1 MFDSFPY
8 SYADYFAFLS
18 ATALFVTST
27 HAVAL
32 RQLADGRRQWAWL
45 IGATATATGAMMAYA
60 AGIDLGFGELVRI
73 AQSGLLAA
81 SVICAV
87 GFSLQAGEGDH
98 RVARGQGNW
107 PAFLMAAIW
116 LAAVLGMQALG
127 LGLGRWLLAGTI
139 VVVYVELARVLTRGA
154 GADPA
159 GTGLKLAAAGFVM
172 WSVSAAVLLL
182 VFAESALTETLG
194 WTVIVSVL
202 GATAAALG
210 LGRHLSAISGAR
222 QSEDRGPAG
231 RRIRGLLVTLLI
243 VGLVS
248 GFVVTEL
255 LGRVGAQRVI
265 NALDARARTAATAIS
280 ASRVGEL
287 SGTPSDLGTP
297 AYAETVETLALTLE
311 ANPDVAYLYLMRGVS
326 GRAIILAEAPP
337 EDGTQSGPGTL
348 FSEATPELLDAL
360 DGGSGLLEGPV
371 ADEYGT
377 WFSALY
383 PVLDHVT
390 GEVVGHVGM
399 DLPASLVTAARNQ
412 SRLAGIA
419 LSLAAA
425 ALVIGVYFVL
435 QMSRIAAA
443 ALSGSE
449 ARFRSL
455 FEHAPDAILVVSRE
469 DWRLLALN
477 PRAVEWIACED
488 PSEVLGEFI
497 GHFVHCKRGC
507 PDEECDFDVGIPFE
521 QRSVLRARDG
531 RELDVELLTLETV
544 YDDEPALVVFA
555 RDVSIRIRA
564 ESAITAQMSFNTL
577 VTDISRRF
585 VDATPDTIETEI
597 ESALARI
604 GAYSNVDRV
613 YVFEFEGA
621 KHMTNTHEWVSDG
634 IPSRRDVFTHAAT
647 ADYPWVTTR
656 IQARRELYLPDVAV
670 DPNLGAQERLA
681 LQAAGIRSMLIVPIS
696 IFGTVVGM
704 LGFDSVR
711 SQKEW
716 PAESIALLRMVA
728 DIIGAAQRR
737 TQAEG
742 ELMTVSQAIGQ
753 SPVAVM
759 ITDRNGDVEY
769 VNPTFTRITGY
780 GLDEVRG
787 SNPRILKSGLTPDQT
802 YKELWST
809 ILRGEV
815 WSGEFVNKRKDGT
828 PYWARATISAMRT
841 PAGDVSHFVG
851 VQEDVTE
858 AREAQEALKTAKI
871 QAESANR
878 AKSEFLA
885 TMSHEIRTPM
895 NAIIGMSELLQDTEL
910 TRQQAR
916 YVDVFRRAGE
926 SLLGLINSILDLSKI
941 EADRLEMELIQFDL
955 CDVAETAASVIG
967 VQASEKGL
975 ELLYRIKP
983 GTPTNLLGDPER
995 LRQVFINL
1003 LGNAVKFTEVGQV
1016 LLSIEQQAD
1025 LAEGN
1030 LRITVSDTG
1039 VGIPADKLDKV
1050 FDSFSQADA
1059 STTRRYGGTGL
1070 GLTISKRLVELMGG
1084 RMWIESEPGQGT
1096 SFIMEIPFL
1105 PSREQA
1111 KTVAHMPPTSLA
1123 ERRVLIV
1130 DDNETNRFI
1139 LREVLSTWGMR
1150 TSDAP
1155 DGQAGLE
1162 AIRFAAQCED
1172 PYDVVILD
1180 HQMPV
1185 MDGYEFLEAVRADRS
1200 ISRTA
1205 AIMLSSDAHGR
1216 DSARSNRLSLVDYLF
1231 KPVRRYE
1238 LEEALQAAV
1247 NVDWRAAEVVAPG
1260 PGPECGPVRPLRILL
1275 VEDSEDN
1282 RFLIESYLA
1291 KTDHTVVEVE
1301 NGQEAVDRITGDDAP
1316 YDLVLMDMQMPVK
1329 DGLAA
1334 TREIRDWERAA
1345 GADHT
1350 TIVALSAFALK
1361 EERQRSLDAG
1371 CDAHLTKPIKK
1382 RELLAA
1388 LDEYARSES
1397 HVC

>member
-1 MFDSFPY
+1 MFI
-8 SYADYFAFLS
+8 
-18 ATALFVTST
+18 TST

-32 RQLADGRRQWAWL
+32 RQLSERRRQWTWL
-45 IGATATATGAMMAYA
+45 IGATAAAAGAMMTYA
-60 AGIDLGFGELVRI
+60 AGIDLGFGELVQT

-81 SVICAV
+81 SVVCAV
-87 GFSLQAGEGDH
+87 GFSLEAAEADPH
-98 RVARGQGNW
+98 VARGQGNW
-107 PAFLMAAIW
+107 PALLMTTIW
-116 LAAVLGMQALG
+116 LAAVLGMQVLG
-127 LGLGRWLLAGTI
+127 LGLGRWLLAGTL
-139 VVVYVELARVLTRGA
+139 VAVNLALARVLTREA
-154 GADPA
+154 GADRA
-159 GTGLKLAAAGFVM
+159 GTGLRLGAAGFVV
-172 WSVSAAVLLL
+172 WAVSEAALLL
-182 VFAESALTETLG
+182 VFTESALFEILG
-194 WTVIVSVL
+194 WMMLASVF
-202 GATAAALG
+202 GATCAALG
-210 LGRHLSAISGAR
+210 MGRYLAAVSGAW
-222 QSEDRGPAG
+222 QSEDKGPTG
-231 RRIRGLLVTLLI
+231 RRIRALLVSLLV

-248 GFVVTEL
+248 GFVITQL
-255 LGRVGAQRVI
+255 LGEVGARRVVDE
-265 NALDARARTAATAIS
+265 LDARARTAATAMNS
-280 ASRVGEL
+280 SQVGEL
-287 SGTPSDLGTP
+287 TGTPGDAGTR
-297 AYAETVETLALTLE
+297 AYTDTVETLALTLD

-326 GRAIILAEAPP
+326 GRALVLAEAPP
-337 EDGTQSGPGTL
+337 EDGTQSAPGTV

-360 DGGSGLLEGPV
+360 DAGTALLEGPV
-371 ADEYGT
+371 SDEFGT
-377 WFSALY
+377 WYSALY
-383 PVLDHVT
+383 PVRDHAT
-390 GEVVGHVGM
+390 GQSIGHLGM
-399 DLPASLVTAARNQ
+399 DLPADLVTGAQNQ
-412 SRLAGIA
+412 YRLAGIT
-419 LSLAAA
+419 LSLAAS
-425 ALVIGVYFVL
+425 ALIIGFYVVL
-435 QMSRIAAA
+435 QMSRVAAS

-455 FEHAPDAILVVSRE
+455 FEHAPDAIMVVSRE
-469 DWRLLALN
+469 DWSLLALN
-477 PRAVEWIACED
+477 PRAAEWLGCED
-488 PSEVLGEFI
+488 SGDLIGEFF
-497 GHFVHCKRGC
+497 GRFVHCKRDCAG
-507 PDEECDFDVGIPFE
+507 EHCDFDSGAALE
-521 QRSVLRARDG
+521 ARSVLRALDG
-531 RELDVELLTLETV
+531 SELDVELSTLETV

-555 RDVSIRIRA
+555 RDVSMRLRA
-564 ESAITAQMSFNTL
+564 EDAITAQMSFNTL

-585 VDATPDTIETEI
+585 VDATPDTVDTEI

-604 GAYSNVDRV
+604 GAYSDVDRV
-613 YVFEFEGA
+613 YVFEFDGA
-621 KHMTNTHEWVSDG
+621 KYMTNTHEWVSDG
-634 IPSRRDVFTHAAT
+634 IPSRKEAFVHAQAS
-647 ADYPWVTTR
+647 DYPWVTTR
-656 IQARRELYLPDVAV
+656 IQSKRELYLPDVGA
-670 DPNLGAQERLA
+670 DSNLGAEERLA

-711 SQKEW
+711 SRKQW

-753 SPVAVM
+753 SPVAVV

-780 GLDEVRG
+780 GLEEVRG
-787 SNPRILKSGLTPDQT
+787 SNPRLLKSGLTPEKV

-841 PAGDVSHFVG
+841 PTGEVSHFVG

-955 CDVAETAASVIG
+955 TDVAETAAAVIG

-1084 RMWIESEPGQGT
+1084 RMWVESELGQGT

-1105 PSREQA
+1105 PSREELKSVQHA
-1111 KTVAHMPPTSLA
+1111 PPTSLVG
-1123 ERRVLIV
+1123 RRVLVV

-1139 LREVLSTWGMR
+1139 LREVLSAWGMR

-1162 AIRFAAQCED
+1162 AIRFAAQCDD
-1172 PYDVVILD
+1172 PYDVLVLD
-1180 HQMPV
+1180 HQMPI
-1185 MDGYEFLEAVRADRS
+1185 MDGYELLEAVRADKT

-1216 DSARSNRLSLVDYLF
+1216 DSGRSNRLSLVDYLF
-1231 KPVRRYE
+1231 KPVRRHE
-1238 LEEALQAAV
+1238 LEESLQAALKSE
-1247 NVDWRAAEVVAPG
+1247 WREPEVVPTAVE
-1260 PGPECGPVRPLRILL
+1260 PELPHTRPLRILL

-1291 KTDHTVVEVE
+1291 KTEHSVVEAE
-1301 NGQEAVDRITGDDAP
+1301 NGQEAVDCITGDDAVF
-1316 YDLVLMDMQMPVK
+1316 DLVLMDMQMPVK

-1334 TREIRDWERAA
+1334 TREVREWESATGAA
-1345 GADHT
+1345 HT

-1382 RELLAA
+1382 KELLRA
-1388 LDEYARSES
+1388 LDEYSGRES

>member
-8 SYADYFAFLS
+8 QYADYFAFVAAIAMLLS
-18 ATALFVTST
+18 ST

-32 RQLADGRRQWAWL
+32 RQAHDSAVRWL
-45 IGATATATGAMMAYA
+45 WLVGASAAAAGAMLTQAV
-60 AGIDLGFGELVRI
+60 GIDLGVRYAVIMVHAGVLALSI
-73 AQSGLLAA
+73 A
-81 SVICAV
+81 CAV
-87 GFSLQAGEGDH
+87 GFSL
-98 RVARGQGNW
+98 W
-107 PAFLMAAIW
+107 PAGGARQRNHNQGQWPALLMTAIW
-116 LAAVLGMQALG
+116 LVVCVGMIG
-127 LGLGRWLLAGTI
+127 LGLDIGSWLLAGTAI
-139 VVVYVELARVLTRGA
+139 AGYVAFARALTGMA
-154 GADPA
+154 GADRA
-159 GTGLKLAAAGFVM
+159 GSGLRVAAWGFVAWVCAEAAAQ
-172 WSVSAAVLLL
+172 LLL
-182 VFAESALTETLG
+182 VSGRTELAG
-194 WTVIVSVL
+194 WAVLATVV
-202 GATAAALG
+202 GATASAVG
-210 LGRHLSAISGAR
+210 LGRYLAAVSGAWR
-222 QSEDRGPAG
+222 SEERGPAG
-231 RRIRGLLVTLLI
+231 RRIRALLVALLMAG
-243 VGLVS
+243 VVF
-248 GFVVTEL
+248 GFGITEF
-255 LGRVGAQRVI
+255 LGQVGARRVI
-265 NALDARARTAATAIS
+265 GELEVRTTTAATAMNS
-280 ASRVGEL
+280 AQVKTLTGTTADEQTLLYKDIVGI
-287 SGTPSDLGTP
+287 LG
-297 AYAETVETLALTLE
+297 LTLE
-311 ANPDVAYLYLMRGVS
+311 ANPEVTYLYLMRGVS
-326 GRAIILAEAPP
+326 GRAIILAESVP
-337 EDGTQSGPGTL
+337 DDRTTSSPGTV
-348 FSEATPELLDAL
+348 FDDATPELLDAL
-360 DGGSGLLEGPV
+360 ESGTALLEGPV
-371 ADEYGT
+371 TDEFGT
-377 WFSALY
+377 WYSALY
-383 PVLDHVT
+383 PVRDHAS
-390 GEVVGHVGM
+390 GETVAHLGM
-399 DLPASLVTAARNQ
+399 DLPAHLVADARNQ
-412 SRLAGIA
+412 YRLAGIA
-419 LSLAAA
+419 LSLAAS
-425 ALVIGVYFVL
+425 ALIIGFYVVL
-435 QMSRIAAA
+435 QMSRAAAA

-449 ARFRSL
+449 TRFRSL
-455 FEHAPDAILVVSRE
+455 FEHAPDAIMVVSSR

-477 PRAVEWIACED
+477 PRAAEWLACED
-488 PSEVLGEFI
+488 PRDLLGEFV
-497 GHFVHCKRGC
+497 GRFVHCKRDCTG
-507 PDEECDFDVGIPFE
+507 DSCDFTTGTPLE
-521 QRSVLRARDG
+521 SRTVLRAVDG
-531 RELDVELLTLETV
+531 RELDVELSSLETV
-544 YDDEPALVVFA
+544 YDDEEALVVFA
-555 RDVSIRIRA
+555 RDVSMRLRA
-564 ESAITAQMSFNTL
+564 EHAVTAQMSFNAL

-585 VDATPDTIETEI
+585 VDATPDNVDTEI

-613 YVFEFEGA
+613 YVFEFEGS
-621 KHMTNTHEWVSDG
+621 KYMTNTHEWISDG
-634 IPSRRDVFTHAAT
+634 IPSRREAFVHAAT
-647 ADYPWVTTR
+647 AEYPWVTSR
-656 IQARRELYLPDVAV
+656 IQSKRELYLPDVST
-670 DPNLGAQERLA
+670 DPNLGTEERLA

-737 TQAEG
+737 TQAES

-753 SPVAVM
+753 SPVAVV

-787 SNPRILKSGLTPDQT
+787 HNPRLLKSGLTPGET

-841 PAGDVSHFVG
+841 PAGEVSHFVG
-851 VQEDVTE
+851 VQEDVTD

-995 LRQVFINL
+995 LRQIFINL

-1016 LLSIEQQAD
+1016 LLSIEQQPD

-1039 VGIPADKLDKV
+1039 VGIPADKIEKV

-1084 RMWIESEPGQGT
+1084 RMWIESEVGKGT

-1105 PSREQA
+1105 PSREEA
-1111 KTVAHMPPTSLA
+1111 KTVGHVPPTSLA
-1123 ERRVLIV
+1123 QRRVLIV

-1139 LREVLSTWGMR
+1139 LREVLSAWGMR

-1185 MDGYEFLEAVRADRS
+1185 MDGYQLLEAVRADRS

-1231 KPVRRYE
+1231 KPVRRHE
-1238 LEEALQAAV
+1238 LEESLQAALKS
-1247 NVDWRAAEVVAPG
+1247 DWRAAQAAPAETE
-1260 PGPECGPVRPLRILL
+1260 PEAGESRPLRILL

-1291 KTDHTVVEVE
+1291 KTDHTVVEAE
-1301 NGQEAVDRITGDDAP
+1301 NGQEAVDAITGDDAHF
-1316 YDLVLMDMQMPVK
+1316 DLVLMDMQMPVK

-1334 TREIRDWERAA
+1334 TREVREWESAT
-1345 GADHT
+1345 GADRT

-1361 EERQRSLDAG
+1361 EERKRSLDAG